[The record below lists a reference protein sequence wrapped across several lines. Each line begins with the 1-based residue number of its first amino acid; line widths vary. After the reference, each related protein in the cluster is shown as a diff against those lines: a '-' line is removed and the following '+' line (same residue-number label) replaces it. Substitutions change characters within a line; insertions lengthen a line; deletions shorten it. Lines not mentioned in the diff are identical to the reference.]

1 MGFWVIQEMKSI
13 HLGGS
18 AGHEEGCGS
27 LSSDVKIEQK
37 DLVHCVTGRM
47 LHDSVSGLGKR
58 VDQEGIQR
66 RIE

>member
-1 MGFWVIQEMKSI
+1 MGFWVIQEMRSI
-13 HLGGS
+13 HSGGS
-18 AGHEEGCGS
+18 AGHEEGCG
-27 LSSDVKIEQK
+27 LDSDVKMEQK